1 MSGELGDIAALV
13 NVPALELRAS
23 LMGGISRTRPVVYT
37 AGQSQDSRCESY
49 TPVSSYNNRTY
60 QRVLTAE
67 APYSALRV
75 LFGNGDTANPLVIAA
90 ASVAQ
95 AGATTDLNSL
105 GGVVPINLTQSGSTT
120 ITIPVA
126 PAVTRPTLQWTD
138 WLPFES
144 AARTDG
150 GVLPLTIVRADIA
163 SGALTMSGNVMNA
176 FWSSGAAALKGR
188 FDNAMR
194 GTSGLAL
201 SQVGWVSSAFFQ
213 ISPILGVEYRFS
225 VPAISI
231 AGFGDSI
238 TEQSALTNQFFGHQ
252 HMAAFELSTP
262 SLPISFQNYGRGGQ
276 TSLQY
281 FLRAMD
287 YLFATDA
294 YGRYANNP
302 TALMY
307 AIGSPN
313 DGAGISAAT
322 ARAQKNR
329 AYQVYEACQ
338 QRGIIFM
345 PVSIAPQTNA
355 GNTASAN
362 ADDTIRRALN
372 AEFMAL
378 AGPSV
383 IPVDLASAVQSPS
396 NPALWSSLAATVEG
410 THPSDAVQTT
420 IATAAT
426 IPAITTLKNLWGL
439 RAAAHI

>member
-1 MSGELGDIAALV
+1 MSGEYGDMAALTQL
-13 NVPALELRAS
+13 PAVRKLL
-23 LMGGISRTRPVVYT
+23 GGISRTRPVVYT

-105 GGVVPINLTQSGSTT
+105 GGVLPINLTQSGSTT

-126 PAVTRPTLQWTD
+126 PAVARPTLQWTD

-163 SGALTMSGNVMNA
+163 SGALTMSGNVMNSY
-176 FWSSGAAALKGR
+176 WSSGAAALNGR

-194 GTSGLAL
+194 GSSGLAL
-201 SQVGWVSSAFFQ
+201 TQVGWVSSAFFQ
-213 ISPILGVEYRFS
+213 ISPILCVEYRFS

-238 TEQSALTNQFFGHQ
+238 MENSALAAQFFGHQ
-252 HMAAFELSTP
+252 HMAAMGLSTP
-262 SLPISFQNYGRGGQ
+262 NLPISFQNFGRGGQ
-276 TSLQY
+276 TTSQY

-345 PVSIAPQTNA
+345 PVSIAPQTNSN
-355 GNTASAN
+355 NTASAN

-378 AGPSV
+378 SGPSV
-383 IPVDLASAVQSPS
+383 IPVDLASATQSPS
-396 NPALWSSLAATVEG
+396 NPSLWSSLAATVEG

-426 IPAITTLKNLWGL
+426 IPAITTLKNLWSTRISARL
-439 RAAAHI
+439 